1 MLDDLS
7 TYTLDFTP
15 DALTNASFGIY
26 VVNSPKE
33 NDIFRTLREW
43 GMALL
48 QTEKAT
54 FSNIIDMLDGE
65 SIQTLKRQI
74 KQSEQEA
81 IQREQQAQQAQIEGQ
96 MQIQREQQEFL
107 REMKMMELDNKIEV
121 AQINSFAKQ
130 MDQDQDDNGIP
141 DQFELMKFEQ
151 EVKLKERKLRLDE
164 KKLQQDGEIKRAQI
178 KAKKV
183 TSE

>member
-1 MLDDLS
+1 
-7 TYTLDFTP
+7 
-15 DALTNASFGIY
+15 
-26 VVNSPKE
+26 
-33 NDIFRTLREW
+33 
-43 GMALL
+43 
-48 QTEKAT
+48 
-54 FSNIIDMLDGE
+54 
-65 SIQTLKRQI
+65 
-74 KQSEQEA
+74 
-81 IQREQQAQQAQIEGQ
+81 